1 MIIFHL
7 ESSIESDIGMR
18 FAIGNLHMA
27 FHNFAFFKH
36 SFWCTNRLLK
46 IVSYLLIFLIRK
58 NEICLSMIRD
68 TLFFRS

>member
-1 MIIFHL
+1 MVILHL

-18 FAIGNLHMA
+18 FAIGS
-27 FHNFAFFKH
+27 NFAFFKH
-36 SFWCTNRLLK
+36 SVWCTNRLLK
-46 IVSYLLIFLIRK
+46 IVSYLLNFVIRK